1 MGRAGAGLGRLLI
14 IEDNAD
20 VVYYLR
26 SCLRGRFH
34 LLAAADGQEGV
45 EVALQEVPDI
55 IISDVMMPRRDGL
68 EVCRILKADERT
80 SHIPIILLTARAA
93 IEDRIQGIRRGADAY
108 LSKPFHREEL
118 DAHLEQLLLQRRR
131 LQEYFQKPEAP
142 PPGEAERPEAAFLQK
157 VRACILEHLE
167 KENFGVEELAGA
179 LFLSRTQLF
188 RKVKALTGRNVAAF
202 IHQVRIGQAKQ
213 LLTTTNL
220 AVSEIAFQ
228 TGFSEASYLRKVF
241 LKETGETLA
250 DFRKKSRKS

>member
-1 MGRAGAGLGRLLI
+1 M
-14 IEDNAD
+14 
-20 VVYYLR
+20 
-26 SCLRGRFH
+26 
-34 LLAAADGQEGV
+34 AADGQEGV
-45 EVALQEVPDI
+45 ELALQEVPDI

-93 IEDRIQGIRRGADAY
+93 IEDKIQGIRRGADAY

-118 DAHLEQLLLQRRR
+118 DAHLEQLLIQRRR
-131 LQEYFQKPEAP
+131 LQEHFRRPDAP

-167 KENFGVEELAGA
+167 EENFGVEELAEA

-202 IHQVRIGQAKQ
+202 IHQVRIGQVKQ
-213 LLTTTNL
+213 LLASTGLT
-220 AVSEIAFQ
+220 VSEIAFQ

-250 DFRKKSRKS
+250 DFRKKFRKG